1 MKDKLYK
8 MMSWPQIEAVVYG
21 EEGNPQTILGRHN
34 VSTYTLYQ
42 TFMPTAESVTLCI
55 SDDKKKYPMELADEA
70 GFFAIAI
77 VGKERRDYVYKVVYK
92 DGSSAEIHDPYIYDV
107 KLSKE
112 DAIAWNKGTSYD
124 AYRYMGSHELDID
137 GVKGIVF
144 RVWAPNAI
152 RASVVGDFN
161 NWDGH
166 AHPMMFDEATGIY
179 SLFIPELSVG
189 VEYMYEICT
198 KGGAVST
205 KFDPYSTVI
214 DNSHSVVEFE
224 APFRWTDKTYLTER
238 KKKSD
243 SDITNIFEIDND
255 LWNDGCE
262 SLDDKKISDLAQYV
276 HDVGYTHVLINA
288 ASDYFFCMNPQ
299 LGSREVLKKLINEM
313 HSKKIGV
320 LFRWNPTCFAPDEEG
335 LKIFDGTY
343 LYGHL
348 DDRKRYNL
356 MFGYNFNY
364 GREQVNVYLMSAA
377 AYLFEEFHADGL
389 HIEEISTILYL
400 DYGKND
406 GEWIPNMYGGN
417 ENLEAI
423 DFLKNVN
430 TVFHRK
436 YPGIITTTKETCMFP
451 KVTYS
456 VKEDGLGFDYI
467 WDNGFSED
475 YLAFLRDGDTDIRKI
490 TDNMA
495 YAYSENYIL
504 TISKEDVLAAND
516 YDFERVAE
524 GAGFYDYIA
533 YEDSEKLKVKRATL
547 AFMMARPGKKL
558 VYLGQDEKS
567 ICSEL
572 NTLYR
577 KLPALHVLDRNPE
590 GFEWV
595 YAFSSGNGV
604 VAFLRKGE
612 IFKDNILVV
621 CNFSRES
628 YEEYKLGISYEGKY
642 KRIFCSEES
651 RFGGDYKMANKNV
664 ETVDEE
670 YDGKESSL
678 TVGLP
683 ALSVSFFS
691 YTPFMEE
698 EFLKIAARKAEA
710 IRKELEAEAERR
722 AKELEVEALR
732 KAKEYNSLSKRK
744 LV

>member
-1 MKDKLYK
+1 
-8 MMSWPQIEAVVYG
+8 
-21 EEGNPQTILGRHN
+21 
-34 VSTYTLYQ
+34 
-42 TFMPTAESVTLCI
+42 
-55 SDDKKKYPMELADEA
+55 
-70 GFFAIAI
+70 
-77 VGKERRDYVYKVVYK
+77 
-92 DGSSAEIHDPYIYDV
+92 
-107 KLSKE
+107 
-112 DAIAWNKGTSYD
+112 
-124 AYRYMGSHELDID
+124 
-137 GVKGIVF
+137 
-144 RVWAPNAI
+144 
-152 RASVVGDFN
+152 
-161 NWDGH
+161 
-166 AHPMMFDEATGIY
+166 
-179 SLFIPELSVG
+179 
-189 VEYMYEICT
+189 
-198 KGGAVST
+198 
-205 KFDPYSTVI
+205 
-214 DNSHSVVEFE
+214 
-224 APFRWTDKTYLTER
+224 
-238 KKKSD
+238 
-243 SDITNIFEIDND
+243 
-255 LWNDGCE
+255 
-262 SLDDKKISDLAQYV
+262 
-276 HDVGYTHVLINA
+276 
-288 ASDYFFCMNPQ
+288 
-299 LGSREVLKKLINEM
+299 
-313 HSKKIGV
+313 
-320 LFRWNPTCFAPDEEG
+320 
-335 LKIFDGTY
+335 
-343 LYGHL
+343 
-348 DDRKRYNL
+348 
-356 MFGYNFNY
+356 
-364 GREQVNVYLMSAA
+364 
-377 AYLFEEFHADGL
+377 
-389 HIEEISTILYL
+389 
-400 DYGKND
+400 
-406 GEWIPNMYGGN
+406 
-417 ENLEAI
+417 
-423 DFLKNVN
+423 
-430 TVFHRK
+430 
-436 YPGIITTTKETCMFP
+436 
-451 KVTYS
+451 
-456 VKEDGLGFDYI
+456 
-467 WDNGFSED
+467 
-475 YLAFLRDGDTDIRKI
+475 
-490 TDNMA
+490 MA